1 LLYFCSHLRLFYEYQ
16 HKFVANIAFLFC
28 STKHFPQITA
38 IFIEIYSQIRVFSEF
53 GSKKRAKTISRDTI
67 AIKIKK
73 GDSTNQFLGL
83 V

>member
-1 LLYFCSHLRLFYEYQ
+1 M
-16 HKFVANIAFLFC
+16 VV
-28 STKHFPQITA
+28 
-38 IFIEIYSQIRVFSEF
+38 FIEIYPQIRVFSEFGSKKRAIFSEF